1 MFHKD
6 YKEFIQLFIKNDV
19 RYLVVGGHA
28 VIANGYAR
36 LTSDLDLFYKRDP
49 SNVNAILTSIR
60 EFGLGSLG
68 VTIEDLMEEGAV
80 NQLGVAPV
88 RIDLV
93 NEIDGV
99 DFDECYA
106 NKLVKEVY
114 GMNVNFLNHDDLI
127 KNKRAS
133 GRNKDLNDIE
143 NLP

>member
-6 YKEFIQLFIKNDV
+6 YKEFIQLFIKHKV
-19 RYLVVGGHA
+19 KYLVVGGHA
-28 VIANGYAR
+28 VIANGYSR
-36 LTSDLDLFYKRDP
+36 LTSDLDLFYKLELT
-49 SNVNAILTSIR
+49 NANAILLSIH
-60 EFGLGSLG
+60 EFGLGSTG
-68 VTIEDLMEEGAV
+68 ISIADLMEEGAI

-99 DFDECYA
+99 EFDECYA

-114 GMNVNFLNHDDLI
+114 GMQVNFLSHDDLI
-127 KNKRAS
+127 KNKMAS

>member
-6 YKEFIQLFIKNDV
+6 YKEFIELFIKNNV

-28 VIANGYAR
+28 VIANGYSR
-36 LTSDLDLFYKRDP
+36 LTSDLDLFYKMDLE
-49 SNVNAILTSIR
+49 NVYAILRSIH
-60 EFGLGSLG
+60 EFGLGSVG
-68 VTIEDLMEEGAV
+68 IKVVDLMEQGAI

-99 DFDECYA
+99 EFDRCYE
-106 NKLVKEVY
+106 NRMVKEVY
-114 GMNVNFLNHDDLI
+114 GLQVNFLSYDDLI
-127 KNKRAS
+127 ANKKAS

>member
-6 YKEFIQLFIKNDV
+6 YKEFIELFIKNDV

-49 SNVNAILTSIR
+49 DNVNAILISIR

-68 VTIEDLMEEGAV
+68 VKSEDLMEQGAV

-99 DFDECYA
+99 EFDECYA

-114 GMNVNFLNHDDLI
+114 GLKVNFLNHDDLI
-127 KNKRAS
+127 KNKKAS

-143 NLP
+143 NLL

>member
-6 YKEFIQLFIKNDV
+6 YKEFIELFIKNNV

-28 VIANGYAR
+28 VIANGYSR
-36 LTSDLDLFYKRDP
+36 LTSDLDLFYKMDLE
-49 SNVNAILTSIR
+49 NVNAILRSIH
-60 EFGLGSLG
+60 EFGLGSVG
-68 VTIEDLMEEGAV
+68 IKVVDLMEQGAI
-80 NQLGVAPV
+80 NQLGVVPV

-99 DFDECYA
+99 EFDQCFE
-106 NKLVKEVY
+106 NRMVKEVY
-114 GMNVNFLNHDDLI
+114 GMQVNFLSYDDLI
-127 KNKRAS
+127 ANKKAS